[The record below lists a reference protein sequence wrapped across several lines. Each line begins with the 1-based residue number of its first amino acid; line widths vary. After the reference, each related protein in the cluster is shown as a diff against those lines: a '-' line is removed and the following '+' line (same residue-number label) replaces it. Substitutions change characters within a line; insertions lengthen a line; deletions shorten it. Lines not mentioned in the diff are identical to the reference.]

1 MKYLCKKRNINNI
14 ISISLAKYYE
24 AKSDT
29 KMNIFDNSVF
39 ENRIERQIINQI
51 ISQIDPKLIPLYSNK
66 IKENKNKREVLI
78 NFIFFTFL

>member
-1 MKYLCKKRNINNI
+1 
-14 ISISLAKYYE
+14 
-24 AKSDT
+24 
-29 KMNIFDNSVF
+29 MNIFDNSVF